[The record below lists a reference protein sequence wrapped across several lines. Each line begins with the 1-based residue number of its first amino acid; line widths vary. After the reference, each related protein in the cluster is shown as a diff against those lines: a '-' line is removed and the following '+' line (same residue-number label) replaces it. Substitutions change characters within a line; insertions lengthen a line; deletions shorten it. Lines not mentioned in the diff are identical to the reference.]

1 MGLEEDLAEAIQA
14 AQAERV
20 KEEGD
25 RKAFE
30 AEWQRVRKSDL
41 LPMFQAAAK
50 ILKQTLGGGRAD
62 LHNGSI
68 VLEAACDGQKHA
80 LTFQPDKRENI
91 IRCSSTLEG
100 DVGETF
106 S

>member
-20 KEEGD
+20 KEEGE
-25 RKAFE
+25 RKEFE

-41 LPMFQAAAK
+41 LPVFQAAAK

-68 VLEAACDGQKHA
+68 VLEATCDGQKHA

-91 IRCSSTLEG
+91 IRCSLDSGRRRRG
-100 DVGETF
+100 DL
-106 S
+106 